1 LRHCARKAVEDES
14 LATRVLVE
22 ALGPAQAEGR
32 KTGK

>member
-1 LRHCARKAVEDES
+1 MADIATVHKEIAR
-14 LATRVLVE
+14 